1 MHVNS
6 GRESTKPLQLASDYV
21 PTVPT
26 LGSLRNL
33 LRSIEFEHL
42 TLVHSTATG
51 STETVHERLQQP
63 REDTA
68 ARASRPR
75 SSVLAKLNPAKGAAT
90 KHTLSHLRFVVNTS
104 RHISQLGLLGG

>member
-1 MHVNS
+1 M
-6 GRESTKPLQLASDYV
+6 QLASDYV

-51 STETVHERLQQP
+51 NNGTVLKRLQQP

-68 ARASRPR
+68 ASQGKAALASGKTKPR
-75 SSVLAKLNPAKGAAT
+75 KGGRHQTHALLLA
-90 KHTLSHLRFVVNTS
+90 FW
-104 RHISQLGLLGG
+104 